1 MDVTKY
7 VKLEDG
13 KLIIDIKAYAL
24 VELAPKIREIAA
36 KSENKIDDAIVEGA
50 ISLLEKL

>member
-7 VKLEDG
+7 VKFEDG
-13 KLIIDIKAYAL
+13 KFIIDLKGYAL
-24 VELAPKIREIAA
+24 AELAPMIREAAA
-36 KSENKIDDAIVEGA
+36 KSETKIDDAIVEGV

>member
-1 MDVTKY
+1 MEVQKY
-7 VKLEDG
+7 VQLVDG

-24 VELAPKIREIAA
+24 AELAPMIKEAAA
-36 KSENKIDDAIVEGA
+36 KSPNKIDDAVVDGI

>member
-7 VKLEDG
+7 VKFEEG
-13 KLIIDIKAYAL
+13 KLIIDIKTLAL
-24 VELAPKIREIAA
+24 AELAPMIREAAA
-36 KSENKIDDAIVEGA
+36 KSETKIDDAIVEGA